1 MNAIMKMLGQSRL
14 IMTAAGLLAAVGL
27 FAWLTMP
34 RQEDPDMTVRWALV
48 SVEFAGAD
56 AEKVE
61 SLIIDPLEEHLAEVD
76 ELRRTFGTARAGF
89 GSVQLV
95 FRDSVDADALDDAWK
110 DVEDAL
116 EAAQQEFPEG
126 AGDAVLDRGIADQ
139 TSVVWAITGPGDS
152 GTLHQA
158 AQDIK
163 DDLLSAP
170 NVAKVELIADPGQ
183 QLTIE
188 LDDAAAHRYG
198 LTPVFLRDQ
207 LYARNAGVPGGAV
220 RVGDKMA
227 SLRPGTE
234 FRSLQELRS
243 TAIVLPTGVT
253 VPLDEIADVRF
264 GEADPRIDRVRHDGV
279 PAVAVAVVPREGINL
294 VDFGETMRETADGLR
309 ARYPQ
314 VQLEEL
320 IFQPERVEARIAGLG
335 TSLLMGIGVV
345 AVVLC
350 VAMGVRMGL
359 VVSAVIPL
367 VAFAALAL
375 YAAAGGMLHQMSIAA
390 LVIALGMLVDNA
402 IVVAEHVQGR
412 IDEGIPP
419 LRAAAGSVR
428 ELALPLGAATGTTMA
443 AFVPML
449 LAEGGVGE
457 FTRAIPILIM
467 LTLGISYAY
476 AVLVTPVLSNWLL
489 RQRKAVRKESLL
501 ERVSGTVG
509 RISIRRPLI
518 VIALALGV
526 VAASFGS
533 IGMVEQRFFPAS
545 DRNQV
550 LIDLKLPE
558 GSHLDEIDSY
568 AQALEANLSDQD
580 NVHSVVAFV
589 GRSAPHFYYNLST
602 IPRAPHFAQLVVNTT
617 SKQENQAL
625 IEHVRAFAAEDMP
638 QVQVV
643 ARGLEQGPGLP
654 APVELRLTGDDFG
667 QLRQAA
673 ELVMGELRTI
683 DGSVDVRDDGG
694 LGVPNIEVD
703 VDDAAAARH
712 GVTRMDVAH
721 ALRGHTY
728 GLNVGQYRGGE
739 DPVPIMVRSPQGEN
753 TPVDGLPALE
763 VGPDAASSVPLAQIA
778 QTSVIWRPAAIYHY
792 KGERKVSV
800 LSGVEANFTS
810 AAIVAELLK
819 KLEGT
824 TLPEGVTLEVGGE
837 NEGSNEA
844 NTALLQTLPLG
855 VLMLIGFLM
864 IEFNSF
870 RRVGIVMTTVP
881 LAAAGVIPGLILGGQ
896 PFGFMS
902 LLGVIALVGIVVNNA
917 IVMVDVV
924 ERRRHEG
931 ASLDEALVD
940 AVRKRAR
947 PILLTTI
954 TTIAGLMPL
963 ALSATS
969 LWPPLAWAMISGLA
983 ASTALTLIVVPA
995 LYKVLFRRSAAYVK
1009 QEAQAQ

>member
-1 MNAIMKMLGQSRL
+1 MSAILKLLGQSRL

-48 SVEFAGAD
+48 SAEFPGAD

-89 GSVQLV
+89 GSVYLI
-95 FRDSVDADALDDAWK
+95 FRDSVDGDDLDDAWK

-116 EAAQQEFPEG
+116 AAAQQDFPQG
-126 AGDAVLDRGIADQ
+126 AGEPVLDRGIGDQ
-139 TSVVWAITGPGDS
+139 TSVVWAISGPTDPR
-152 GTLHQA
+152 TLHQA

-163 DDLLSAP
+163 DDLLSTDDI
-170 NVAKVELIADPGQ
+170 AKVELIADPGEQ
-183 QLTIE
+183 VTVQ

-234 FRSLQELRS
+234 FRTLDELRS
-243 TAIVLPTGVT
+243 TAIVLPSGVT
-253 VPLDEIADVRF
+253 APLDEIATVAY
-264 GEADPRIDRVRHDGV
+264 GPTDPRIDRVRHDGV
-279 PAVAVAVVPREGINL
+279 PAIAVAVVPREGINL
-294 VDFGETMRETADGLR
+294 VQFGERMRSTAQKLR

-314 VQLEEL
+314 VQLEEI
-320 IFQPERVEARIAGLG
+320 IFQPDRVEQRIAGLG
-335 TSLLMGIGVV
+335 RSLLMGIGVV
-345 AVVLC
+345 ALVLC
-350 VAMGVRMGL
+350 LAMGVRMGL

-375 YAAAGGMLHQMSIAA
+375 YAASGGMLHQMSIAA

-467 LTLGISYAY
+467 LTLAISYAY

-489 RQRKAVRKESLL
+489 RKRKAALEDSWL
-501 ERVSGTVG
+501 ERVSGAIG
-509 RISIRRPLI
+509 RVSIKRPLVI
-518 VIALALGV
+518 IALALGIV
-526 VAASFGS
+526 GASFGS

-545 DRNQV
+545 DRNQILV
-550 LIDLKLPE
+550 DMRLPE
-558 GSHLDEIDSY
+558 GSHMDEID
-568 AQALEANLSDQD
+568 AHARALEAELASRDDVQG
-580 NVHSVVAFV
+580 VVAYV
-589 GRSAPHFYYNLST
+589 GRSAPHFYYNLNT
-602 IPRAPHFAQLVVNTT
+602 VPRAPHFAQLVVNTRH
-617 SKQENQAL
+617 KQDNQPL
-625 IEHVRAFAAEDMP
+625 IEHVRSFAAEQMP

-667 QLRQAA
+667 QLRVAA
-673 ELVMGELRTI
+673 EHVMAQLRAI
-683 DGSVDVRDDGG
+683 DGAVDVRDDGG

-712 GVTRMDVAH
+712 GITRLDVAN

-728 GLNVGQYRGGE
+728 GLPVGQYRGGE
-739 DPVPIMVRSPQGEN
+739 DPVPVVVRSPQGED

-763 VGPDAASSVPLAQIA
+763 VGPNAATAVPLAQVA
-778 QTSVIWRPAAIYHY
+778 RTSVTWRPAAIYHY
-792 KGERKVSV
+792 KGDRKISV
-800 LSGVEANFTS
+800 LSEVEAGYTS
-810 AAIVAELLK
+810 ATIVEQLLARLDAEP
-819 KLEGT
+819 
-824 TLPEGVTLEVGGE
+824 LPEGVSLELGGE
-837 NEGSNEA
+837 NEGSSEA

-855 VLMLIGFLM
+855 LLLLIGFLM

-881 LAAAGVIPGLILGGQ
+881 LAAAGVIPGLIFGQQ

-902 LLGVIALVGIVVNNA
+902 LLGVIALIGIVVNNA

-924 ERRRHEG
+924 ERRRSDG
-931 ASLDEALVD
+931 APLDAALID

-963 ALSATS
+963 ALSETS
-969 LWPPLAWAMISGLA
+969 LWPPLAWAMISGLV

-995 LYKVLFRRSAAYVK
+995 LYKLLFRRSARLAAM
-1009 QEAQAQ
+1009 EAQA

>member
-1 MNAIMKMLGQSRL
+1 MNAITRMLGQSRL
-14 IMTAAGLLAAVGL
+14 IMTAATLLAAVGL
-27 FAWLTMP
+27 FAWLSMP

-48 SVEFAGAD
+48 SVEFPGAD

-61 SLIIDPLEEHLAEVD
+61 SLLLDPLEEHLAEVD

-89 GSVQLV
+89 GSIRLV
-95 FRDSVDADALDDAWK
+95 FRDSVDADAMDDAWK

-116 EAAQQEFPEG
+116 EAAELEFPDG
-126 AGDAVLDRGIADQ
+126 AGETYLDRGISDQ
-139 TSVVWAITGPGDS
+139 TSVVWAITGSDDPGV
-152 GTLHQA
+152 LHRRS
-158 AQDIK
+158 QDIK
-163 DDLLSAP
+163 DDLLATDD
-170 NVAKVELIADPGQ
+170 VAKVEVIADPGEQ
-183 QLTIE
+183 VTVEI
-188 LDDAAAHRYG
+188 DDAAAHRYG

-207 LYARNAGVPGGAV
+207 LHARNAGVPGGAV

-234 FRSLQELRS
+234 FRTLEELRS

-253 VPLDEIADVRF
+253 VPLDEVADVRF
-264 GEADPRIDRVRHDGV
+264 GETTPRIDRVRHDGV
-279 PAVAVAVVPREGINL
+279 PAVAIAVVPREGINL
-294 VDFGETMRETADGLR
+294 VEFGAAMRVRADELR
-309 ARYPQ
+309 ERYPD
-314 VQLEEL
+314 VQLNEVV
-320 IFQPERVEARIAGLG
+320 FQPDRVENRIAGLG
-335 TSLLMGIGVV
+335 RSLLMGIGVV
-345 AVVLC
+345 ALVLC
-350 VAMGVRMGL
+350 VAMGPRMGL

-449 LAEGGVGE
+449 LSEGGVGE

-467 LTLGISYAY
+467 LTLAISYAY
-476 AVLVTPVLSNWLL
+476 AILVTPVLSNWLL
-489 RQRKAVRKESLL
+489 RKRKAALDDSWL
-501 ERVSGTVG
+501 ERVSGALG
-509 RISIRRPLI
+509 RVSIRRPVV
-518 VIALALGV
+518 VIALALATVG
-526 VAASFGS
+526 ASFGS

-545 DRNQV
+545 DRNQI
-550 LIDLKLPE
+550 LIDLRLPE
-558 GSHLDEIDSY
+558 GTHIDEIDGY
-568 AQALEANLSDQD
+568 AQMLEADLHDRED
-580 NVHSVVAFV
+580 VTAVVAYV

-602 IPRAPHFAQLVVNTT
+602 IPRAPHFAQLVVGTT
-617 SKQENQAL
+617 HKHDNQA
-625 IEHVRAFAAEDMP
+625 IIDHVRAFAAENMAE
-638 QVQVV
+638 VQVV

-654 APVELRLTGDDFG
+654 APIEVRLTGDDLVL
-667 QLRQAA
+667 LRKAS
-673 ELVMGELRTI
+673 ERVMLELRDI
-683 DGSVDVRDDGG
+683 EGALDVRTDVG
-694 LGVPNIEVD
+694 LGVPNIEID

-712 GVTRMDVAH
+712 GVTRIDVAN

-728 GLNVGQYRGGE
+728 GLPVGQYRGGE
-739 DPVPIMVRSPQGEN
+739 DPVPITVRSPEGED

-763 VGPDAASSVPLAQIA
+763 VGRDAASAVPLAQVA
-778 QTSVIWRPAAIYHY
+778 QTAVTWRPAAIYHY
-792 KGERKVSV
+792 SGERKISV
-800 LSGVEANFTS
+800 LSEVAADHTS
-810 AAIVAELLK
+810 AALVAELMKRLD
-819 KLEGT
+819 GHP
-824 TLPEGVTLEVGGE
+824 LPDGVTLELGGE

-855 VLMLIGFLM
+855 ILMLIGFLM
-864 IEFNSF
+864 VEFNSF

-881 LAAAGVIPGLILGGQ
+881 LAAAGVIPGLIFGGQ

-902 LLGVIALVGIVVNNA
+902 LLGVVALVGIVVNNA

-931 ASLDEALVD
+931 ASLDEALVES
-940 AVRKRAR
+940 VKKRAR
-947 PILLTTI
+947 PILLTTV

-969 LWPPLAWAMISGLA
+969 LWPPLAWAMISGLV

-995 LYKVLFRRSAAYVK
+995 LYKVLFRRSAKRIAS
-1009 QEAQAQ
+1009 EMA

>member
-1 MNAIMKMLGQSRL
+1 MNAIIRMLGQSRL
-14 IMTAAGLLAAVGL
+14 IMTAATLLAAVGL

-34 RQEDPDMTVRWALV
+34 RQEDPEMTVRWALV
-48 SVEFAGAD
+48 SVEFPGAD

-61 SLIIDPLEEHLAEVD
+61 SLILDPLEEHLAEVD

-95 FRDSVDADALDDAWK
+95 FRDSVGADAMDDAWK

-116 EAAQQEFPEG
+116 EAAQRQFPDG
-126 AGDAVLDRGIADQ
+126 AHEAYLDRGIADQ
-139 TSVVWAITGPGDS
+139 TSVVWAITGPGDA
-152 GTLHQA
+152 GVLHQS
-158 AQDIK
+158 AQAIK
-163 DDLLSAP
+163 DDLLATDD
-170 NVAKVELIADPGQ
+170 VAKVEVIADPGEQ
-183 QLTIE
+183 VTVEI
-188 LDDAAAHRYG
+188 DDAAAHRYG
-198 LTPVFLRDQ
+198 LTPVVLRDQ

-234 FRSLQELRS
+234 FRSLEELRA

-253 VPLDEIADVRF
+253 VPLDEVADVHF
-264 GEADPRIDRVRHDGV
+264 GETNPRIDRFRHDGV
-279 PAVAVAVVPREGINL
+279 PAVAIAVVPREGINL
-294 VDFGETMRETADGLR
+294 VEFGAAMRVCADELR
-309 ARYPQ
+309 ERYPD
-314 VQLEEL
+314 VEL
-320 IFQPERVEARIAGLG
+320 DEIVFQPDRVEARIAGLG
-335 TSLLMGIGVV
+335 RSLLVGIGVV
-345 AVVLC
+345 ALVLC
-350 VAMGVRMGL
+350 VAMGPRVGL

-375 YAAAGGMLHQMSIAA
+375 YAASGGMLHQMSIAA

-412 IDEGIPP
+412 IDGGIPP

-449 LAEGGVGE
+449 LSEGGVGE

-467 LTLGISYAY
+467 LTLAISYAY
-476 AVLVTPVLSNWLL
+476 AILVTPVLSNWLL
-489 RQRKAVRKESLL
+489 RKRKAALEDSWL
-501 ERVSGTVG
+501 ERVSGAIG
-509 RISIRRPLI
+509 RVSIRRPLL
-518 VIALALGV
+518 VIALALATI
-526 VAASFGS
+526 AASVGS

-550 LIDLKLPE
+550 LIDLRLPE
-558 GSHLDEIDSY
+558 GTHLDEIDGY
-568 AQALEANLSDQD
+568 AELLEADLQRRDG
-580 NVHSVVAFV
+580 VARVVAYV

-602 IPRAPHFAQLVVNTT
+602 IPRAPHFAQLVVGTT
-617 SKQENQAL
+617 HKHENQAI
-625 IEHVRAFAAEDMP
+625 IEHVREFAAEEMP
-638 QVQVV
+638 GVQVV

-654 APVELRLTGDDFG
+654 APVEIRLTGDDLVL
-667 QLRQAA
+667 LREAS
-673 ELVMGELRTI
+673 ERVMLELRDI
-683 DGSVDVRDDGG
+683 EGAVDVRTDGG
-694 LGVPNIEVD
+694 LGVPNIEID

-712 GVTRMDVAH
+712 GVTRLDVAD
-721 ALRGHTY
+721 ALRGHTH
-728 GLNVGQYRGGE
+728 GLLVGQYRGGE
-739 DPVPIMVRSPQGEN
+739 DPVPITVRSPAGED

-763 VGPDAASSVPLAQIA
+763 VGRDAASTVPLAQVA
-778 QTSVIWRPAAIYHY
+778 QTAVTWRPAAIYHY
-792 KGERKVSV
+792 NGERKVSV
-800 LSGVEANFTS
+800 LSEVAAGFTS
-810 AAIVAELLK
+810 ATIVA
-819 KLEGT
+819 KLMQRLDGDP
-824 TLPEGVTLEVGGE
+824 LPDGVTLELGGE
-837 NEGSNEA
+837 NEGSSEA

-855 VLMLIGFLM
+855 ILMLIGFLM
-864 IEFNSF
+864 VEFNSF

-881 LAAAGVIPGLILGGQ
+881 LAAAGVIPGLIFGGQ

-924 ERRRHEG
+924 ERRRDEG
-931 ASLDEALVD
+931 APLDEALIESVK
-940 AVRKRAR
+940 KRAR

-963 ALSATS
+963 ALSSTS

-983 ASTALTLIVVPA
+983 ASTALTLLVVPA
-995 LYKVLFRRSAAYVK
+995 LYKVLFRRSAKRTTSEIA
-1009 QEAQAQ
+1009 

>member
-1 MNAIMKMLGQSRL
+1 MNAILKMLGQSRL

-89 GSVQLV
+89 GSIMLI
-95 FRDSVDADALDDAWK
+95 FRDSVDGDELDDAWK

-116 EAAQQEFPEG
+116 DSAEQEFPEG
-126 AGDAVLDRGIADQ
+126 AGEALLDRGIGDQ
-139 TSVVWAITGPGDS
+139 TSVVWAVSGPADPS
-152 GTLHQA
+152 ALHQA

-163 DDLLSAP
+163 DDLLSTED
-170 NVAKVELIADPGQ
+170 VAKVELIADPGEQ
-183 QLTIE
+183 VTVQ

-234 FRSLQELRS
+234 FRTLEELRS
-243 TAIVLPTGVT
+243 TAIVLPSGVT
-253 VPLDEIADVRF
+253 VPLDEIATVAY
-264 GEADPRIDRVRHDGV
+264 GPTDPRIDRVRHDGT
-279 PAVAVAVVPREGINL
+279 PAIAVAVVPREGINL
-294 VDFGETMRETADGLR
+294 VQFGERMRATADGLR
-309 ARYPQ
+309 GRYPQ

-320 IFQPERVEARIAGLG
+320 IFQPDRVEERIAGLG
-335 TSLLMGIGVV
+335 SSLLMGIGVV
-345 AVVLC
+345 ALVLC
-350 VAMGVRMGL
+350 LAMGVRMGL

-375 YAAAGGMLHQMSIAA
+375 YAASGGMLHQMSIAA

-449 LAEGGVGE
+449 LAEGSVGE

-467 LTLGISYAY
+467 LTLAISYAY

-489 RQRKAVRKESLL
+489 RKRKAATENSWL
-501 ERVSGTVG
+501 ERFSGALG
-509 RISIRRPLI
+509 RMSVKRPLV
-518 VIALALGV
+518 VIALALGIV
-526 VAASFGS
+526 GASFGS

-545 DRNQV
+545 DRNQI
-550 LIDLKLPE
+550 LIDLRLPE
-558 GSHLDEIDSY
+558 GSHMDEIDTH
-568 AQALEANLSDQD
+568 AQALEAELAARNE
-580 NVHSVVAFV
+580 VEGVVAYV
-589 GRSAPHFYYNLST
+589 GRSAPHFYYNLNT
-602 IPRAPHFAQLVVNTT
+602 VPRAPHFAQLVVNTRHKRDNL
-617 SKQENQAL
+617 SL
-625 IEHVRAFAAEDMP
+625 IEHVRSFAGEEMA

-654 APVELRLTGDDFG
+654 APVEIRLTGDDFG
-667 QLRQAA
+667 QLRKAA
-673 ELVMGELRTI
+673 EHVMGQLRAI
-683 DGSVDVRDDGG
+683 EGAVDVRDDGG

-712 GVTRMDVAH
+712 GITRLDVAN

-728 GLNVGQYRGGE
+728 GLPVGQYRGGE
-739 DPVPIMVRSPQGEN
+739 DPVPVVVRSPQGED

-763 VGPDAASSVPLAQIA
+763 VGPDASTAVPLAQIA
-778 QTSVIWRPAAIYHY
+778 RTSVTWRPAAIYHY
-792 KGERKVSV
+792 KGDRKISV
-800 LSGVEANFTS
+800 LSEVEAGHTS
-810 AAIVAELLK
+810 AAIVEKLLK
-819 KLEGT
+819 RLDT
-824 TLPEGVTLEVGGE
+824 DPLPEGVELELGGE
-837 NEGSNEA
+837 NEGSSEA

-855 VLMLIGFLM
+855 LLLLIGFLM
-864 IEFNSF
+864 VEFNSF

-881 LAAAGVIPGLILGGQ
+881 LAAAGVIPGLIFGQQ

-902 LLGVIALVGIVVNNA
+902 LLGVIALIGIVVNNA

-924 ERRRHEG
+924 ERRRSDG
-931 ASLDEALVD
+931 APLNEALVD

-947 PILLTTI
+947 PILLTTV

-969 LWPPLAWAMISGLA
+969 LWPPLAWAMISGLV

-995 LYKVLFRRSAAYVK
+995 LYKLLFRRSAHRAA
-1009 QEAQAQ
+1009 QEVQV

>member
-1 MNAIMKMLGQSRL
+1 MNAIIRMLGQSRL
-14 IMTAAGLLAAVGL
+14 IMTAAGLLAAIGL

-48 SVEFAGAD
+48 SAEFPGAD

-61 SLIIDPLEEHLAEVD
+61 SLILDPLEEHLAEVD

-89 GSVQLV
+89 GSVMLV
-95 FRDSVDADALDDAWK
+95 FRDSVDAQALDDAWK

-116 EAAQQEFPEG
+116 DSAEQEFPEG
-126 AGDAVLDRGIADQ
+126 AGEAVLDRGIADQ
-139 TSVVWAITGPGDS
+139 TSVVWAITGSGDPAE
-152 GTLHQA
+152 LHAA

-163 DDLLSAP
+163 DELLSAP
-170 NVAKVELIADPGQ
+170 NVAKVEVIADPGEQ
-183 QLTIE
+183 VTVE
-188 LDDAAAHRYG
+188 LDEAAAHRYG

-234 FRSLQELRS
+234 FRSLDELRG
-243 TAIVLPTGVT
+243 TAIVLPTGTT
-253 VPLDEIADVRF
+253 VPLEEIADVRH
-264 GEADPRIDRVRHDGV
+264 GETSPRIDRVRHDGI
-279 PAVAVAVVPREGINL
+279 PAVAIAVVPREGINL
-294 VDFGETMRETADGLR
+294 VDFGAAMREEADHLR
-309 ARYPQ
+309 EQYPQ

-320 IFQPERVEARIAGLG
+320 IFQPDRVEGRISGLG
-335 TSLLMGIGVV
+335 RSLLMGIGVV
-345 AVVLC
+345 ALVLC
-350 VAMGVRMGL
+350 VAMGPRMGL
-359 VVSAVIPL
+359 IVSAVIPL

-375 YAAAGGMLHQMSIAA
+375 YAASGGMLHQMSIAA

-419 LRAAAGSVR
+419 LQAAAGSVR

-449 LAEGGVGE
+449 LAEGGTGE

-467 LTLGISYAY
+467 LTLAISYAY
-476 AVLVTPVLSNWLL
+476 AILVTPVLSNWLL
-489 RQRKAVRKESLL
+489 RKRKAALGNSWL
-501 ERVSGTVG
+501 ERISGVIG
-509 RISIRRPLI
+509 RFSVRRPLL
-518 VIALALGV
+518 VIALALALVG
-526 VAASFGS
+526 ASFGS

-550 LIDLKLPE
+550 LIDLRLPE
-558 GSHLDEIDSY
+558 GSHLDEVDAH
-568 AQALEANLSDQD
+568 AQALEVELETRPE
-580 NVHSVVAFV
+580 VESVVAFV

-602 IPRAPHFAQLVVNTT
+602 IPRAPHFAQLVVNT
-617 SKQENQAL
+617 SHKRDNQGL
-625 IEHVRAFAAEDMP
+625 IEHVRAFAAEEMSE
-638 QVQVV
+638 VQVV

-654 APVELRLTGDDFG
+654 APIEIRLIGDDLVELRE
-667 QLRQAA
+667 AS
-673 ELVMGELRTI
+673 ELVMSTLRSI
-683 DGSVDVRDDGG
+683 DGAVDVRDDGG

-712 GVTRMDVAH
+712 GVTRLDVAN

-728 GLNVGQYRGGE
+728 GLTVGQYRGGE
-739 DPVPIMVRSPQGEN
+739 DPVPIMVRSPRGED

-763 VGPDAASSVPLAQIA
+763 VGRDAASAVPLAQVA
-778 QTSVIWRPAAIYHY
+778 QTSVSWRPAAIYHY
-792 KGERKVSV
+792 KGERKISV
-800 LSGVEANFTS
+800 LSEVEANYTS
-810 AAIVAELLK
+810 AAIVAELMQR
-819 KLEGT
+819 LEDT
-824 TLPEGVTLEVGGE
+824 PLPPGVTLELGGE
-837 NEGSNEA
+837 NEGSSEA

-855 VLMLIGFLM
+855 ILMLIGFLM
-864 IEFNSF
+864 VEFNSF

-881 LAAAGVIPGLILGGQ
+881 LAAAGVIPGLIFGQQ

-917 IVMVDVV
+917 IVMVDVI
-924 ERRRHEG
+924 ERRRAEG
-931 ASLDEALVD
+931 APMDEALVD

-947 PILLTTI
+947 PILLTTV
-954 TTIAGLMPL
+954 TTIAGLLPL

-969 LWPPLAWAMISGLA
+969 LWPPLAWAMISGLV

-995 LYKVLFRRSAAYVK
+995 LYKVLFRRWAK
-1009 QEAQAQ
+1009 RPTQEAA

>member
-1 MNAIMKMLGQSRL
+1 MNAIIRMLGQSRL
-14 IMTAAGLLAAVGL
+14 IMTAATLLAAVGL

-48 SVEFAGAD
+48 SVEFPGAD

-61 SLIIDPLEEHLAEVD
+61 SLIIEPLEEHLAEVD

-95 FRDSVDADALDDAWK
+95 FRDSVDAKAMDDAWK

-116 EAAQQEFPEG
+116 DAAELEFPDG
-126 AGDAVLDRGIADQ
+126 AGEAYLDRGIADQ
-139 TSVVWAITGPGDS
+139 TSVVWALTGSSDV
-152 GTLHQA
+152 LHQR

-163 DDLLSAP
+163 DDLLATE
-170 NVAKVELIADPGQ
+170 NVAKVEVIADPGEQ
-183 QLTIE
+183 VTIE
-188 LDDAAAHRYG
+188 IDDAAAHRYG

-234 FRSLQELRS
+234 FRTLQELRE

-253 VPLDEIADVRF
+253 VPLEEIADVQY
-264 GEADPRIDRVRHDGV
+264 GETNPRIDRVRHDGV
-279 PAVAVAVVPREGINL
+279 PAVALAVVPREGINL
-294 VDFGETMRETADGLR
+294 VQFGASIRTRADALR
-309 ARYPQ
+309 TRYPD
-314 VQLEEL
+314 VQLDEL
-320 IFQPERVEARIAGLG
+320 IFQPDRVEHRIADLG
-335 TSLLMGIGVV
+335 RSLLMGIGVV
-345 AVVLC
+345 ALVLC
-350 VAMGVRMGL
+350 VSMGPRMGL

-402 IVVAEHVQGR
+402 IVVAEDVQGR
-412 IDEGIPP
+412 IDAGTPR
-419 LRAAAGSVR
+419 LQAAAGSVR

-449 LAEGGVGE
+449 LSEGGVGE

-476 AVLVTPVLSNWLL
+476 AILVTPVLSNWLL
-489 RQRKAVRKESLL
+489 RKRKTALQDSWLEKVAGIFGRFSVRHPLL
-501 ERVSGTVG
+501 
-509 RISIRRPLI
+509 
-518 VIALALGV
+518 VIALALATV
-526 VAASFGS
+526 TASFAS
-533 IGMVEQRFFPAS
+533 MGMVEQRFFPAS
-545 DRNQV
+545 DRNQI

-558 GSHLDEIDSY
+558 GTHLDEIDGY
-568 AQALEANLSDQD
+568 AQQLEVDLQSRDD
-580 NVHSVVAFV
+580 VTGVVAYV

-602 IPRAPHFAQLVVNTT
+602 IPRAPHFAQLVVNT
-617 SKQENQAL
+617 SHKSENQAL
-625 IEHVRAFAAEDMP
+625 IEHVRTFAAEEMAE
-638 QVQVV
+638 VQVV

-654 APVELRLTGDDFG
+654 APVEIRLTGDDLVLLRDASEQVMA
-667 QLRQAA
+667 QLR
-673 ELVMGELRTI
+673 EI
-683 DGSVDVRDDGG
+683 DGAVDVRTDGG
-694 LGVPNIEVD
+694 LGVPNIEID

-712 GVTRMDVAH
+712 GVTRLDVAD

-728 GLNVGQYRGGE
+728 GLGVGQYRGGE
-739 DPVPIMVRSPQGEN
+739 DPVPIMVRSPEGED

-763 VGPDAASSVPLAQIA
+763 VGRDAASAVPLAQVA
-778 QTSVIWRPAAIYHY
+778 QTSVTWRPAAIYHY

-800 LSGVEANFTS
+800 LSEVAAGHTS
-810 AAIVAELLK
+810 ASIVAELMRRLADAP
-819 KLEGT
+819 
-824 TLPEGVTLEVGGE
+824 LPEGVTLEIGGE
-837 NEGSNEA
+837 NEGSSEA

-855 VLMLIGFLM
+855 ILMLIGFLM
-864 IEFNSF
+864 VEFNSF

-881 LAAAGVIPGLILGGQ
+881 LAAAGVIPGLVFGGQ

-931 ASLDEALVD
+931 IALNVALVES
-940 AVRKRAR
+940 VQKRAR
-947 PILLTTI
+947 PILLTTV
-954 TTIAGLMPL
+954 TTIAGLLPL

-969 LWPPLAWAMISGLA
+969 LWPPLAWAMISGLV
-983 ASTALTLIVVPA
+983 ASTALTLLVVPA
-995 LYKVLFRRSAAYVK
+995 LYKVLFARQAKRTA
-1009 QEAQAQ
+1009 QEAA

>member
-1 MNAIMKMLGQSRL
+1 MNVILKMLGQSRL

-48 SVEFAGAD
+48 SVEFPGAD

-116 EAAQQEFPEG
+116 DSAELEFPEG
-126 AGDAVLDRGIADQ
+126 AGEAVLDRGIADQ
-139 TSVVWAITGPGDS
+139 TSVVWAVTGSGDPAA
-152 GTLHQA
+152 LHQA

-163 DDLLSAP
+163 DDLLATE
-170 NVAKVELIADPGQ
+170 NVAKVELIADPGEQ
-183 QLTIE
+183 VTIE
-188 LDDAAAHRYG
+188 IDDAAAHRYG

-207 LYARNAGVPGGAV
+207 IYARNAGVPGGAV

-234 FRSLQELRS
+234 FRSLDELRA
-243 TAIVLPTGVT
+243 TAVVLPTGVT
-253 VPLDEIADVRF
+253 VPLDEVADVYF
-264 GEADPRIDRVRHDGV
+264 GETNPRIDRVRHDGV

-294 VDFGETMRETADGLR
+294 VDFGTAMRTRAEALR
-309 ARYPQ
+309 ERYPD
-314 VQLEEL
+314 VELEEL
-320 IFQPERVEARIAGLG
+320 IFQPDRVENRIAGLG
-335 TSLLMGIGVV
+335 RSLLMGIGVV
-345 AVVLC
+345 ALVLC
-350 VAMGVRMGL
+350 VAMGPRMGL

-375 YAAAGGMLHQMSIAA
+375 YAASGGMLHQMSIAA

-412 IDEGIPP
+412 IDEGISR
-419 LRAAAGSVR
+419 LEAAAGSVR

-449 LAEGGVGE
+449 LSEGGVGE

-476 AVLVTPVLSNWLL
+476 AILVTPVLSNWLL
-489 RQRKAVRKESLL
+489 RKRKAALEDSWL
-501 ERVSGTVG
+501 ERISGVLG
-509 RISIRRPLI
+509 RFSVRRPAL
-518 VIALALGV
+518 VLALALATVG
-526 VAASFGS
+526 ASFGS

-550 LIDLKLPE
+550 LIDLRLPE
-558 GSHLDEIDSY
+558 GSHLDEIDGY
-568 AQALEANLSDQD
+568 AHQLEAELQARDD
-580 NVHSVVAFV
+580 VDGVVAYV

-602 IPRAPHFAQLVVNTT
+602 VPRAPHFAQLVVSTT
-617 SKQENQAL
+617 HKQHNRSI
-625 IEHVRAFAAEDMP
+625 IEDVRAYASEHMA

-654 APVELRLTGDDFG
+654 APVEIRLTGDDLVQLREASEHVMG
-667 QLRQAA
+667 QLREIEGA
-673 ELVMGELRTI
+673 
-683 DGSVDVRDDGG
+683 VDVRSDGG
-694 LGVPNIEVD
+694 LGVPNIEVE

-712 GVTRMDVAH
+712 GVNRMDVAN

-728 GLNVGQYRGGE
+728 GLAVGQYRGGQ
-739 DPVPIMVRSPQGEN
+739 DPVQIMVRSPEGED

-763 VGPDAASSVPLAQIA
+763 VGPDAASAVPLAQVA
-778 QTSVIWRPAAIYHY
+778 QTSVTWRPAAIYHY
-792 KGERKVSV
+792 KGERKISV
-800 LSGVEANFTS
+800 LSEVAADHTS
-810 AAIVAELLK
+810 AAIVAELMRR
-819 KLEGT
+819 LEDT
-824 TLPEGVTLEVGGE
+824 PLPKGVTLELGGE
-837 NEGSNEA
+837 NEGSSEA

-855 VLMLIGFLM
+855 ILMLIGFLM
-864 IEFNSF
+864 VEFNSF

-881 LAAAGVIPGLILGGQ
+881 LAAAGVIPGLIFGGQ

-931 ASLDEALVD
+931 AALDEALVES
-940 AVRKRAR
+940 VKKRAR

-969 LWPPLAWAMISGLA
+969 LWPPLAWAMISGLV

-995 LYKVLFRRSAAYVK
+995 LYKLLFFRSNAPGQTVSGT
-1009 QEAQAQ
+1009 